1 MANGSSAYHR
11 AFVGRL
17 LAELGA
23 DSSGERAGFAR
34 TDYAGVDFHDRNHFG
49 RGAGKEYF
57 IRIPDVVARYIRF
70 NYRDFERRGDFKRHL
85 AGDAHQGTGV
95 WGRRDQ
101 PAFVNQEDV
110 IAGALGDITLLVEH
124 EAFVEAVL
132 LGFDLRQ
139 NVIQVVKGLDGGRER
154 RWADPARGGGD
165 DPHARRVELF
175 RVQLDGIRDADD
187 GRLGAILWGKSQV
200 ADAA

>member
-11 AFVGRL
+11 AFVGRF

-23 DSSGERAGFAR
+23 DGGGERAGFTR
-34 TDYAGVDFHDRNHFG
+34 TDYAGIDFDYGNHFG
-49 RGAGKEYF
+49 SGAGEEDF

-70 NYRDFERRGDFKRHL
+70 NYGNLERRGDFECDL
-85 AGDAHQGTGV
+85 AGDTDQGTRVRG
-95 WGRRDQ
+95 GRDQ
-101 PAFVNQEDV
+101 LALVNQEDV
-110 IAGALGDITLLVEH
+110 ITGTLGDVTLLVEH

-139 NVIQVVKGLDGGRER
+139 NIIQVIQRFDGGRKR
-154 RWADPARGGGD
+154 GWADPARGGGD

-187 GRLGAILWGKSQV
+187 GWLGAILWGKTQV